1 MSSSLQCCHPGEKRP
16 AEEEGPVETLQSP
29 SPAARF
35 KVNDTGRS
43 HKAVCRDLQ
52 RTMAEVNAQT
62 WPTKGAECALWA
74 AKEFLTLART
84 LNQRGMAPFP
94 YTEKLRKKVQA
105 ALEVGKA
112 GYVLSA
118 Q

>member
-1 MSSSLQCCHPGEKRP
+1 MKD
-16 AEEEGPVETLQSP
+16 V
-29 SPAARF
+29 
-35 KVNDTGRS
+35 GRS
-43 HKAVCRDLQ
+43 HKAIRRDLQ
-52 RTMAEVNAQT
+52 KTMAEMDAHT

-94 YTEKLRKKVQA
+94 YAEQLREKVQA

>member
-1 MSSSLQCCHPGEKRP
+1 
-16 AEEEGPVETLQSP
+16 
-29 SPAARF
+29 
-35 KVNDTGRS
+35 
-43 HKAVCRDLQ
+43 
-52 RTMAEVNAQT
+52 MAEVNAQT

-74 AKEFLTLART
+74 AKEILTLART

-94 YTEKLRKKVQA
+94 HTEKLRKKVQA
-105 ALEVGKA
+105 ALDVGKA